1 MPIKQ
6 PLIVL
11 PKTSRRSLAPSI
23 TEGLLGRRASP
34 ERFVMKAKERAW
46 PANMVKPH
54 ANDG

>member
-6 PLIVL
+6 SLIVL
-11 PKTSRRSLAPSI
+11 PQTGRRSLAPSI